1 MTITAQQLQQ
11 CIHHAGFPI
20 QKRLEVV
27 NIITQGLTG
36 YREHRSRW
44 YYSAASGKKIKK
56 PSYGHHAPQGRH
68 NQTDA
73 RNILI
78 SALCRA
84 WIYGL
89 EGAPTLNHKN
99 DLDTEFAKFAMEI
112 MQLEGI
118 GHAHQ
123 HLEEYWSFRKSTW
136 ESNDFT

>member
-36 YREHRSRW
+36 YREHRNRW
-44 YYSAASGKKIKK
+44 YYSAASEEKIKK

-89 EGAPTLNHKN
+89 QVSPTLNHKN
-99 DLDTEFAKFAMEI
+99 SLDTDFAKFAMEI
-112 MQLEGI
+112 MQMEGI

-136 ESNDFT
+136 ELNDLT